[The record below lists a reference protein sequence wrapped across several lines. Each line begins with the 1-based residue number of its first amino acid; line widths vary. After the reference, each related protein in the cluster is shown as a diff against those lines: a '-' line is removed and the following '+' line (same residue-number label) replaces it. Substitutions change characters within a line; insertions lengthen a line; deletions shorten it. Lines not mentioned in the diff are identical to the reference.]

1 MLNYL
6 KNIFSTKAIKHIE
19 NIDEKAT
26 RISNAFAKLIK
37 EKYDFNTVLIGI
49 DKTDNITSNSV
60 IYQALVVKGEM
71 SFDSDFEI
79 KNRFLK
85 YGDNLSPSKRL
96 ITFKMIRHYNDLS
109 ENQYMFAMVTNETYD
124 LFFLN
129 DYNDGIFGHYTV
141 TETFRD
147 FGYFKNFS
155 FYSYS
160 PITDKLSYCIDIP
173 LNIEGDKL
181 SLKESRGDFFTKY
194 RTYMVRVSIAID
206 NQLFSK
212 KANIQILFNA
222 ETIKSVECEIA
233 SHKDFEDQV
242 LKIIFPFNLSNQELD
257 DLHIE
262 KLSLKDLGLSFDSH
276 YEVYEMSKI

>member
-6 KNIFSTKAIKHIE
+6 KNIFSTKDIKHIE

-37 EKYDFNTVLIGI
+37 DKYDFDDIIIGI
-49 DKTDNITSNSV
+49 DNTDNITSKSV

-71 SFDSDFEI
+71 SCDSEFEI

-85 YGDNLSPSKRL
+85 YSNNLSPSKRL
-96 ITFKMIRHYNDLS
+96 ITFKMVRHYNDLS
-109 ENQYMFAMVTNETYD
+109 EHQHMFAMVTNDTDD

-129 DYNDGIFGHYTV
+129 DYNDGIFGHYIV
-141 TETFRD
+141 NE
-147 FGYFKNFS
+147 GFKTFS
-155 FYSYS
+155 FYNYIS
-160 PITDKLSYCIDIP
+160 ITDKLYYCIDIP

-181 SLKESRGDFFTKY
+181 SFKESRGAFFTKY
-194 RTYMVRVSIAID
+194 RTYIVRVSIEID

-212 KANIQILFNA
+212 KANIQILFNEA
-222 ETIKSVECEIA
+222 TIKSVECEIA
-233 SHKDFEDQV
+233 SNKDFEYHV
-242 LKIIFPFNLSNQELD
+242 LKIIFPFNLSKQELD

-262 KLSLKDLGLSFDSH
+262 NLSLKDLGLSFDSQ

>member
-1 MLNYL
+1 MLNCL
-6 KNIFSTKAIKHIE
+6 KNIFSKKNIKHIE

-26 RISNAFAKLIK
+26 RLSNAFAKLIK
-37 EKYDFNTVLIGI
+37 EKYDFDDVLIGI

-60 IYQALVVKGEM
+60 IYQALVVKGEL
-71 SFDSDFEI
+71 SCDSEFEI

-96 ITFKMIRHYNDLS
+96 ITFKMIRHYNDLC
-109 ENQYMFAMVTNETYD
+109 EHQHMFAMVTNDTND

-129 DYNDGIFGHYTV
+129 DYNDGIFGHYIV
-141 TETFRD
+141 NEGFRD
-147 FGYFKNFS
+147 FGHFKTFS
-155 FYSYS
+155 FYNYIS
-160 PITDKLSYCIDIP
+160 ITDKLCYCIDIP
-173 LNIEGDKL
+173 LNIEDDKL
-181 SLKESRGDFFTKY
+181 SFKESRGAFFTKY
-194 RTYMVRVSIAID
+194 RTYMVRVSIEID

-212 KANIQILFNA
+212 KANIQILFN
-222 ETIKSVECEIA
+222 EDTIKSVESEIA

-242 LKIIFPFNLSNQELD
+242 LKIIFPFNLSKQELD

-262 KLSLKDLGLSFDSH
+262 NLSLKDLGLSFDSQ